1 MEANVWTTII
11 IPLAVAVVSGTI
23 QLFLEYTVIQPAL
36 GKRGTH
42 QATRQSSVDNQPEQ
56 TQLVRLEFLF
66 LGFTRVLVIFVLAF
80 GSVSVTASI
89 GHELREV
96 PGVIWGIVIGLTLTL
111 AAMWAINKWSDV
123 LARVASTLALVTL
136 VTLVL
141 AGLVTLAAKLAGLT
155 VNFSEGLLIVVFVVL
170 FIVGSLI
177 ALGVMIVLGSLGL
190 LPSGSGSGFS
200 SGSGSGFSSG
210 SQATVER
217 PSTVKQ
223 SPRESGR
230 FVSRN
235 EWTRK

>member
-23 QLFLEYTVIQPAL
+23 QLLLEYTVIQPTL
-36 GKRGTH
+36 GNRVTH
-42 QATRQSSVDNQPEQ
+42 QATRQLSVDNQPEQ
-56 TQLVRLEFLF
+56 TRLAKFEFLF

-89 GHELREV
+89 GYELREV

-123 LARVASTLALVTL
+123 LAKAASALALVTL

-155 VNFSEGLLIVVFVVL
+155 VNFSEGLLIVAFGVL

-177 ALGVMIVLGSLGL
+177 ALVVMIVLGSLGL
-190 LPSGSGSGFS
+190 LS
-200 SGSGSGFSSG
+200 SGSGSDFSSG
-210 SQATVER
+210 NRTTVEG

-223 SPRESGR
+223 YSREGVR
-230 FVSRN
+230 FVSRD